1 MLPYRVTKRTGWQLA
16 TAAVLGGCCGVSGVS
31 LLTSMEKEK
40 AEIERMRNLTEEERR
55 AELRANGK
63 VITNKAV
70 KGKYKFLQKYYHRG
84 AFFMVSAAV
93 RAWARLRWQQGLGL
107 RTGGAAQALWDVFSL
122 RGTSPRCALGQET
135 ALGGS
140 TGLK

>member
-1 MLPYRVTKRTGWQLA
+1 
-16 TAAVLGGCCGVSGVS
+16 
-31 LLTSMEKEK
+31 MEREK

-84 AFFMVSAAV
+84 AFFMVSGGSECGV
-93 RAWARLRWQQGLGL
+93 ARNWGQRNQTGVSDLGWGL
-107 RTGGAAQALWDVFSL
+107 S
-122 RGTSPRCALGQET
+122 ALGSVDAPGQCSVHLCHMSLLLLSE
-135 ALGGS
+135 AGPS
-140 TGLK
+140 F

>member
-1 MLPYRVTKRTGWQLA
+1 
-16 TAAVLGGCCGVSGVS
+16 
-31 LLTSMEKEK
+31 MEKEK

-84 AFFMVSAAV
+84 AFFMVSGAA
-93 RAWARLRWQQGLGL
+93 RAWAPAGLCGADFLLRGASSGARGLGVFGPMDPD
-107 RTGGAAQALWDVFSL
+107 RTEPAPCGLWPRFWRSGL
-122 RGTSPRCALGQET
+122 RGCEGGCQGQRLCHPPS
-135 ALGGS
+135 AVD
-140 TGLK
+140 

>member
-1 MLPYRVTKRTGWQLA
+1 
-16 TAAVLGGCCGVSGVS
+16 
-31 LLTSMEKEK
+31 MEKEK

-84 AFFMVSAAV
+84 AFFMVSLLRVARDVGMAPPCLSPPWCPEAQGTPPAV
-93 RAWARLRWQQGLGL
+93 P
-107 RTGGAAQALWDVFSL
+107 WD
-122 RGTSPRCALGQET
+122 RGALGQEL
-135 ALGGS
+135 ALKTVQG
-140 TGLK
+140 

>member
-1 MLPYRVTKRTGWQLA
+1 
-16 TAAVLGGCCGVSGVS
+16 
-31 LLTSMEKEK
+31 MEKEK

-84 AFFMVSAAV
+84 AFFMVSSAARPGMSLPRGV
-93 RAWARLRWQQGLGL
+93 PWGGVWPGTGAAWRLRE
-107 RTGGAAQALWDVFSL
+107 AE
-122 RGTSPRCALGQET
+122 GTEVT
-135 ALGGS
+135 
-140 TGLK
+140 